1 MRVLRVIVAVLVA
14 ATVVSAAAPPQQ
26 NPYLG
31 RWNLTGTGDAASYV
45 YWLEVT
51 QQPDGTLTG
60 MFLNRV
66 GNPVRLGIVAIENGE
81 LLFRAGSV
89 DRPSGP
95 EYRAKIENGKLVGR
109 HSLQSGRGRRGGA
122 DPAAPPPPERIVNWV
137 GVRPP
142 VWPEANA
149 NGRHTYGQPVALID
163 GVSFDAWGVQ
173 NANRPLGWS
182 VEDGAITNVSGANNL
197 VSKATFGDFK
207 IEAEYK
213 LAEGSNSG
221 IYIRGRYELQI
232 LDDAANSGGR
242 ADLGHMAIYGRTAPR
257 VKASK
262 PAGEWQ
268 TMEAIVVANR
278 VTVTLNGQRVHDNQ
292 VIEGITGGALDNNEL
307 APGPILVQ
315 GDHRPVWIR
324 KMVVTPITTAGK

>member
-1 MRVLRVIVAVLVA
+1 MRL
-14 ATVVSAAAPPQQ
+14 TSTVSALALAAVVATAAAQQ

-31 RWNLTGTGDAASYV
+31 RWNITGTGDAAANV

-51 QQPDGTLTG
+51 EQPDGSLTG

-66 GNPVRLGIVAIENGE
+66 GNPVRLGVVKVENGE
-81 LLFRAGSV
+81 LVFRTGSV
-89 DRPSGP
+89 ERPSGP

-109 HSLQSGRGRRGGA
+109 HSMTVRGRRGG
-122 DPAAPPPPERIVNWV
+122 DPTATPPAPTERVINWV

-142 VWPEANA
+142 VWPAANA
-149 NGRHTYGQPVALID
+149 NGRHTYGTPVSLID
-163 GVSFDAWGVQ
+163 GASFDAWGVQ
-173 NANRPLGWS
+173 NPNRPMRWTI
-182 VEDGAITNVSGANNL
+182 VDGVMTNEEGANNL

-221 IYIRGRYELQI
+221 IYLRGRYELQL
-232 LDDAANSGGR
+232 LDDATATSGR
-242 ADLGHMAIYGRTAPR
+242 PDLGHMAIYGRTPPSM
-257 VKASK
+257 KASK

-278 VTVTLNGQRVHDNQ
+278 VTVTLNGQRVHDNA
-292 VIEGITGGALDNNEL
+292 VIEGITGGALDNNEA

-315 GDHRPVWIR
+315 GDHKPVWIR
-324 KMVVTPITTAGK
+324 KLVVTPITTAGR